1 MISVILPVF
10 NGEKYLQQSIRS
22 ILEQTYENWELII
35 VNDCSTDNTEEIAQR
50 YAKIDKRIRVINNL
64 ENKKLPAS
72 LNIGFSNAKGQYFTG
87 TSDDNAY
94 AKDAF
99 EKLRKNLID
108 NNVDFVFSD
117 YQVIDE
123 EDYILYNQVTGPVE
137 ELPYYNNVGAC
148 FLYKKEI
155 QEHLKG
161 YNVNKF
167 LVEDY
172 DFWLRVYWKY
182 KMLHISESLYFYRIH
197 AKSLTSER
205 KKEVELAEI
214 ELLEENVPSI
224 NDKKMKEMV
233 NFKIQKF
240 YEKREKI

>member
-35 VNDCSTDNTEEIAQR
+35 VNDCSTDSTEEIAQR

-72 LNIGFSNAKGQYFTG
+72 LNIGFSNAKGQYFTW

-172 DFWLRVYWKY
+172 DFWLRVYWEY
-182 KMLHISESLYFYRIH
+182 KMLHISEILYFYRIH

-214 ELLEENVPSI
+214 KLLEENVPSI
-224 NDKKMKEMV
+224 NDKKMKEKV

>member
-72 LNIGFSNAKGQYFTG
+72 LNIGFSNAKGQYFTW

-172 DFWLRVYWKY
+172 DFWLRVCWKY

-214 ELLEENVPSI
+214 KLLEENVPSI
-224 NDKKMKEMV
+224 NDKKMKEKV

>member
-72 LNIGFSNAKGQYFTG
+72 LNIGFSNAKGQYFTW

-224 NDKKMKEMV
+224 NDKKMKEKV

>member
-1 MISVILPVF
+1 M
-10 NGEKYLQQSIRS
+10 
-22 ILEQTYENWELII
+22 
-35 VNDCSTDNTEEIAQR
+35 
-50 YAKIDKRIRVINNL
+50 
-64 ENKKLPAS
+64 PAS
-72 LNIGFSNAKGQYFTG
+72 LNIGFSNAKGQYFTW

-224 NDKKMKEMV
+224 NDKKMKEKV

>member
-72 LNIGFSNAKGQYFTG
+72 LNIGFSNAKGQYFTW

-214 ELLEENVPSI
+214 KLLEENVPSI
-224 NDKKMKEMV
+224 NDKKMKEKV

>member
-72 LNIGFSNAKGQYFTG
+72 LNIGFSNAKGQYFTW

-155 QEHLKG
+155 QVHLKG

-214 ELLEENVPSI
+214 KLLEENVPSI
-224 NDKKMKEMV
+224 NDKKMKEKV

>member
-50 YAKIDKRIRVINNL
+50 YAKIDKRIRVVNNL

-72 LNIGFSNAKGQYFTG
+72 LNIGFSNAKGQYFTW

-214 ELLEENVPSI
+214 KLLEENVPSI
-224 NDKKMKEMV
+224 NDKKMKEKV

>member
-72 LNIGFSNAKGQYFTG
+72 LNIGFSNAKGQYFTW

-137 ELPYYNNVGAC
+137 ELPYYTTVGAC
-148 FLYKKEI
+148 VLYKKEI

-224 NDKKMKEMV
+224 NDKKMKEKV

>member
-72 LNIGFSNAKGQYFTG
+72 LNIGFSNAKGQYFTW

-214 ELLEENVPSI
+214 KLLEA
-224 NDKKMKEMV
+224 
-233 NFKIQKF
+233 
-240 YEKREKI
+240 

>member
-64 ENKKLPAS
+64 ENKKLTAS
-72 LNIGFSNAKGQYFTG
+72 LNIGFSNAKGQYFTW

-214 ELLEENVPSI
+214 KLLEENVPSI
-224 NDKKMKEMV
+224 NDKKMKEKV

>member
-35 VNDCSTDNTEEIAQR
+35 VNDCSTDSTEEIAQR

-72 LNIGFSNAKGQYFTG
+72 LNIGFSNAKGQYFTW

-172 DFWLRVYWKY
+172 DFWLRVYWEY

-214 ELLEENVPSI
+214 KLLEENVPSI
-224 NDKKMKEMV
+224 NDKKMKEKV

>member
-1 MISVILPVF
+1 M
-10 NGEKYLQQSIRS
+10 
-22 ILEQTYENWELII
+22 
-35 VNDCSTDNTEEIAQR
+35 NDCSTDSTEEIAQR

-72 LNIGFSNAKGQYFTG
+72 LNIGFSNAKGQYFTW

-172 DFWLRVYWKY
+172 DFWLRVYWEY

-214 ELLEENVPSI
+214 KLLEENVPSI
-224 NDKKMKEMV
+224 NDKKMKEKV